1 MRATS
6 FFILLCGRLLCHAVN
21 VEYMT
26 GNDKPIEYQ
35 DFEGA
40 QVCIVQLA
48 ARSTVYIIV
57 VIWIIVM
64 Y

>member
-40 QVCIVQLA
+40 QVCIVQLHA
-48 ARSTVYIIV
+48 AQSILLL
-57 VIWIIVM
+57 
-64 Y
+64 

>member
-1 MRATS
+1 MLHLIRLGLMRATS

-40 QVCIVQLA
+40 QVCIVQLHA
-48 ARSTVYIIV
+48 AQSILLL
-57 VIWIIVM
+57 
-64 Y
+64 